1 MKRHTTPFVSL
12 PAPVKLV
19 GLRPGEKLHEVMCPL
34 DDLHL
39 TLEFESSFVIR
50 PSIAFFDGSVD
61 YSVSGDGQYG
71 HATPDGFEYRSD
83 SNRHF
88 LSVTEIAQL
97 NSAVTNEIT

>member
-1 MKRHTTPFVSL
+1 MKRHTTPFFSL

-34 DDLHL
+34 DDSHL

-50 PSIAFFDGSVD
+50 PSIAFFDGSVA
-61 YSVSGDGQYG
+61 YSVSGDGQHG
-71 HATPDGFEYRSD
+71 HATLNGFEYRSH
-83 SNRHF
+83 SNRP
-88 LSVTEIAQL
+88 LSSVMESAQL